1 MTDHVVRLYAA
12 VGALLVFF
20 VSWAAVAARP
30 WAASATDPRVVALA
44 NRERVLRSESVA
56 VQAEVRQ
63 RWAVYEAALA
73 RRKAENAAAAAAATA
88 LPVAPPP
95 QVRVVTLPPLTAT
108 RSS

>member
-12 VGALLVFF
+12 VGAMLVFF
-20 VSWAAVAARP
+20 VAWAAVATRP
-30 WAASATDPRVVALA
+30 WGSSATDPRVVALA

-63 RWAVYEAALA
+63 RWAAYEAALA
-73 RRKAENAAAAAAATA
+73 RRKAQNAAAAAAVPAT
-88 LPVAPPP
+88 PPP

-108 RSS
+108 RTS

>member
-12 VGALLVFF
+12 VAALLVFF
-20 VSWAAVAARP
+20 LSWAAVATRP
-30 WAASATDPRVVALA
+30 WGSSATDPRVVALA
-44 NRERVLRSESVA
+44 KRERVLRSESVA

-73 RRKAENAAAAAAATA
+73 RRRAENAATAAAPAA
-88 LPVAPPP
+88 PQP